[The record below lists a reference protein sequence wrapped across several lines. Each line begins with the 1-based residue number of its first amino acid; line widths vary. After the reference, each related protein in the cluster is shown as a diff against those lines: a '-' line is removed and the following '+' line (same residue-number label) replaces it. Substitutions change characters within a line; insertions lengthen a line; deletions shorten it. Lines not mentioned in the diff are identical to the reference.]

1 MERRQVTKDEESI
14 QWHNAYCAATELE
27 LSDNADVLNFHREY
41 ILGKE
46 PLQVDM
52 LVVLAAKGAEFKN
65 EIADRFFRGHNLIE
79 YKSPGD
85 KANIDTVYKTLAYT
99 ALYKAETGRC
109 VDEVKDNDVT
119 MTIMREV
126 KPVKLLKTLE
136 KRGCKITARS
146 KGIYEI
152 GHTVFPLQII
162 VTKELN
168 EEDHV
173 WLRSLTR
180 TISLQEAKRLAD
192 QYRAI
197 REKGTKEELL
207 NAEMVVELVS
217 KASNIELAR
226 DVKEEG
232 IMTIMEMAAPMIEEE
247 RNKVAEEERK
257 QGVRNM
263 AEAYWELN
271 GNAAMAAQKIRSKYP
286 DVEKE
291 FIDSVIREVYGI

>member
-1 MERRQVTKDEESI
+1 MERQQVTKDEESI
-14 QWHNAYCAATELE
+14 QWYNAYCAATELE
-27 LSDNADVLNFHREY
+27 LADNADVLNFHREY

-46 PLQVDM
+46 PLQIDM
-52 LVVLAAKGAEFKN
+52 LVVLAAKGVEFKN
-65 EIADRFFRGHNLIE
+65 EIADRFFKGHNLIE

-99 ALYKAETGRC
+99 ALYKAETGKR
-109 VDEVKDNDVT
+109 VDEVKDDDIT
-119 MTIMREV
+119 MTIMREE
-126 KPVKLLKTLE
+126 KPFKLLKILE
-136 KRGCKITARS
+136 KRGCKITVRS

-152 GHTVFPLQII
+152 GHTIFPLQII

-180 TISLQEAKRLAD
+180 NISLQEAKRLAE

-197 REKGTKEELL
+197 REKGTRDELL
-207 NAEMVVELVS
+207 NAETVVELVS
-217 KASNIELAR
+217 KASNIELAK

-232 IMTIMEMAAPMIEEE
+232 IMTIMEMATPMIEEE

-271 GNAAMAAQKIRSKYP
+271 GNAAMAAQKICSKYP